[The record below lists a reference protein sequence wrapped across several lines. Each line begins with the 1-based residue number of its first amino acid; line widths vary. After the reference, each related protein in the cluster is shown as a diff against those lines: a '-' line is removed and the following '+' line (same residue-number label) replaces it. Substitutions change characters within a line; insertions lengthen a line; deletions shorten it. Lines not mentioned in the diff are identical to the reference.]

1 MRKRLYGILAA
12 LLLALFTAGGFCFAE
27 GEKDTYSTSVEYRKL
42 GLTDETTKKQ
52 ANGQE
57 KAELSGNG
65 EYYVFNRMI
74 DLTGKMS
81 KMEQMRIGNY
91 ILASMD
97 NLHCDLQI
105 YIVKSLKTMGYDSA
119 DAYADANFYDANFP
133 GGYGSER
140 TGIFLIYENDTRII
154 HVVRYG
160 NVQGL
165 SDWGVFKA
173 RLYFEYYT
181 YCNDYY
187 DACYGFLMKILA
199 DISDKYIYF
208 TPETNMM
215 CSANFV
221 PFQNRNVD
229 RVLDFADILTQ
240 DEEDALREKIA
251 QIRERLHADIIVL
264 VTTDNDYYGHSE
276 DDNMRFCDDFY
287 DYGGFGYG
295 EDREGAILFI
305 NMDPGQRNF
314 AISVCG
320 SLSYAITDI
329 NSPEGSDSDIE
340 RLMNQM
346 MDPFRQGR
354 YSEAA
359 NIYVDTM
366 EKYIYR
372 AYITGQAGREEDR
385 VFDGIRYQDIKPD
398 PDASRVV
405 DKAEILSS
413 SAEKKLNKSIDEIR
427 EKYGIDVLVLTGDE
441 TPNDLT
447 VQDYLPAYFRYHGY
461 GEGSDKRGLGILII
475 RNGKNYKTYLTNC
488 GDTPSLSEAMIQRIS
503 SLMPKSIKT
512 DRQAESAANVFVK
525 KTRFFAKWKHIPMS
539 APACAGLLIGLYI
552 ILSIFGKIKK
562 SSGKTVTKAVSAGQ
576 YIVPGSCAI
585 RSISENHIDTRVT
598 KTKRPEPSS
607 SSSSYSGGRS
617 GGHSGGGHFSSSG
630 SHHSGGSRHF

>member
-1 MRKRLYGILAA
+1 MKKTILTIACCLLSMGMLQAQTAREEIAQIPERSGGNYLNYELVPLKSLTKTPKGYEPFYISHYGRHGSRWLLGDNEYKGIIDQLEKAKTDGVLTATGEEMLSRLKAFYPCTKNRL
-12 LLLALFTAGGFCFAE
+12 
-27 GEKDTYSTSVEYRKL
+27 GELTSV
-42 GLTDETTKKQ
+42 
-52 ANGQE
+52 
-57 KAELSGNG
+57 G
-65 EYYVFNRMI
+65 ERQHHNIGKRM
-74 DLTGKMS
+74 T
-81 KMEQMRIGNY
+81 E
-91 ILASMD
+91 
-97 NLHCDLQI
+97 
-105 YIVKSLKTMGYDSA
+105 
-119 DAYADANFYDANFP
+119 NFP
-133 GGYGSER
+133 K
-140 TGIFLIYENDTRII
+140 
-154 HVVRYG
+154 
-160 NVQGL
+160 
-165 SDWGVFKA
+165 VFSGKA
-173 RLYFEYYT
+173 DV
-181 YCNDYY
+181 N
-187 DACYGFLMKILA
+187 
-199 DISDKYIYF
+199 
-208 TPETNMM
+208 
-215 CSANFV
+215 
-221 PFQNRNVD
+221 
-229 RVLDFADILTQ
+229 
-240 DEEDALREKIA
+240 ALREKIA

-329 NSPEGSDSDIE
+329 NSREGSDSDIE

-405 DKAEILSS
+405 DKADILSS

-475 RNGKNYKTYLTNC
+475 RNGKNYNTYLTNC

-576 YIVPGSCAI
+576 YIVPGSCTI